1 MVHKMVILSKPNRR
15 TAVLNVTDS
24 RKFVEEF
31 NSKKPSPE
39 FLKSCK
45 KSKEL
50 FSCENTKIKEK

>member
-1 MVHKMVILSKPNRR
+1 MVILSKPNRR